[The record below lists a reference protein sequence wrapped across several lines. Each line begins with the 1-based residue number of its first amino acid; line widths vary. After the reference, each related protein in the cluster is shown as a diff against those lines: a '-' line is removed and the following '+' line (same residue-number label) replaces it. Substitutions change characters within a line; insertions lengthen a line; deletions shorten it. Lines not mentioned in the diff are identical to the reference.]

1 MMTERPSIETVMVRL
16 RDFAQS
22 RDWDQFHSPKNLVM
36 ALTGEVGELTEH
48 FQWLTE
54 SESNNLSERTRSAV
68 ALEMSD
74 VFLYLLRLSD
84 VLNVDLVETSLD
96 KLDMNDKKY
105 PVELS
110 KGNAKKYTEL

>member
-54 SESNNLSERTRSAV
+54 SESNNLSERTKSAV
-68 ALEMSD
+68 ALEMAD